1 MNFSKFSFYYKLCLI
16 LNFIFLFNDLNA
28 QSDLIYGVILNNF
41 GVEIPFVRVIGID
54 SLNQLVNGDISD
66 LDGEFSIAKSK
77 VKRIVFISDCTK
89 DTFDINQKMDY
100 IRIKGCIDQH
110 QMTTSATCPYFSS
123 KCDVYRI
130 VYLYPSHDKPIN
142 QSRLPFRVIYQSKNI
157 RKQEF
162 NWRCLTHGI
171 EY

>member
-1 MNFSKFSFYYKLCLI
+1 MNYSKLFCFYNLYLI
-16 LNFIFLFNDLNA
+16 LFFIFFNSKLKA
-28 QSDLIYGVILNNF
+28 QTDSIAGIILDDF
-41 GVEIPFVRVIGID
+41 GIEIPFVRVIGID

>member
-1 MNFSKFSFYYKLCLI
+1 MNYSKLFCFYNLYLI
-16 LNFIFLFNDLNA
+16 LFFIFFNSKLKA
-28 QSDLIYGVILNNF
+28 QTDSIAGIILDDF
-41 GVEIPFVRVIGID
+41 GIEIPFVRVIGID

-100 IRIKGCIDQH
+100 IRIKGCNDQH
-110 QMTTSATCPYFSS
+110 RMTTSATCPYFSS
-123 KCDVYRI
+123 MCDVYRI
-130 VYLYPSHDKPIN
+130 VYLYPSQDNLTDKSTLTYRIIYKTIN
-142 QSRLPFRVIYQSKNI
+142 QKEPQYTWK
-157 RKQEF
+157 
-162 NWRCLTHGI
+162 CLTHGT